1 MEDEIEEALQKI
13 YKFKVKVSWRDFR
26 IYDIIAEIEVGKI
39 EIGKIEIAIL
49 YDTTLTLEA
58 NIEGIKYKIDK
69 EIARLYRKEN

>member
-13 YKFKVKVSWRDFR
+13 YKFKPKVSWRDFR

-39 EIGKIEIAIL
+39 EIAIL

-58 NIEGIKYKIDK
+58 NIESIKYKIDT

>member
-1 MEDEIEEALQKI
+1 MEDEIEEALQKD
-13 YKFKVKVSWRDFR
+13 YKFKIKVTWRDFR

-39 EIGKIEIAIL
+39 EIAII
-49 YDTTLTLEA
+49 YDTTLTPEA

>member
-13 YKFKVKVSWRDFR
+13 YKFKTKVTWRDFR
-26 IYDIIAEIEVGKI
+26 IYDIIGEIEAGR
-39 EIGKIEIAIL
+39 IEIAIL

>member
-1 MEDEIEEALQKI
+1 MEDEIEEALQQI
-13 YKFKVKVSWRDFR
+13 YKFNIKVSWRDFR

-39 EIGKIEIAIL
+39 EIAIL

-58 NIEGIKYKIDK
+58 NIESIKYKIDK